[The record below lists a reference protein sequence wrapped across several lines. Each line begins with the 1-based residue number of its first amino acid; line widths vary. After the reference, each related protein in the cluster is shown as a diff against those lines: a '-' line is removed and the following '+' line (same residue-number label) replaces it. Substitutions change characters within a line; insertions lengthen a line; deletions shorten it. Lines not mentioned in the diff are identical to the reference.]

1 MPYGYIPNNYNAYTM
16 PQYQQPQQQNNGLI
30 WVQGIEAMKSY
41 PVAPGQSVLLM
52 DSESNCFGIKTADVS
67 GMPLPLRIFDYSEIA
82 EMQGERNPNAN
93 TCIKLAA
100 YYTILN
106 ELQGKPDTSKYS
118 SAPAPEP
125 VKETV
130 DYYSETEFG
139 RLVQDKPVKDVMSVM
154 DELISVLSAIQPRLY
169 NGVMRKLNE
178 L

>member
-1 MPYGYIPNNYNAYTM
+1 MITVDELKA
-16 PQYQQPQQQNNGLI
+16 
-30 WVQGIEAMKSY
+30 A
-41 PVAPGQSVLLM
+41 
-52 DSESNCFGIKTADVS
+52 
-67 GMPLPLRIFDYSEIA
+67 IA

-106 ELQGKPDTSKYS
+106 ELQGKPDTSGYS
-118 SAPAPEP
+118 SATAPS
-125 VKETV
+125 VSETV

-139 RLVQDKPVKDVMSVM
+139 QLVQDKPIKDVMSVM

-178 L
+178 I

>member
-1 MPYGYIPNNYNAYTM
+1 MITVDELKA
-16 PQYQQPQQQNNGLI
+16 
-30 WVQGIEAMKSY
+30 A
-41 PVAPGQSVLLM
+41 
-52 DSESNCFGIKTADVS
+52 
-67 GMPLPLRIFDYSEIA
+67 IA

-106 ELQGKPDTSKYS
+106 ELQGKSDTSGYS

-139 RLVQDKPVKDVMSVM
+139 QLVQDKPVKDVMSVM
-154 DELISVLSAIQPRLY
+154 DELISVISAIQPRLY

-178 L
+178 I

>member
-1 MPYGYIPNNYNAYTM
+1 MITVDELKA
-16 PQYQQPQQQNNGLI
+16 
-30 WVQGIEAMKSY
+30 A
-41 PVAPGQSVLLM
+41 
-52 DSESNCFGIKTADVS
+52 
-67 GMPLPLRIFDYSEIA
+67 IA

-106 ELQGKPDTSKYS
+106 ELQGKPDTIGYS

-139 RLVQDKPVKDVMSVM
+139 QLVQDKPIKDVMSVM

-178 L
+178 I

>member
-1 MPYGYIPNNYNAYTM
+1 MITVDELQA
-16 PQYQQPQQQNNGLI
+16 
-30 WVQGIEAMKSY
+30 A
-41 PVAPGQSVLLM
+41 
-52 DSESNCFGIKTADVS
+52 
-67 GMPLPLRIFDYSEIA
+67 IA

-106 ELQGKPDTSKYS
+106 ELQGKPDTSGYS
-118 SAPAPEP
+118 STTAPS
-125 VKETV
+125 VSETV

-139 RLVQDKPVKDVMSVM
+139 RLVQDKPIKDVMSVM

-178 L
+178 I

>member
-1 MPYGYIPNNYNAYTM
+1 MITIDDLKA
-16 PQYQQPQQQNNGLI
+16 
-30 WVQGIEAMKSY
+30 A
-41 PVAPGQSVLLM
+41 
-52 DSESNCFGIKTADVS
+52 
-67 GMPLPLRIFDYSEIA
+67 IA
-82 EMQGERNPNAN
+82 EMQGERDPNAN

-106 ELQGKPDTSKYS
+106 ELQGKPDTSGYS

-139 RLVQDKPVKDVMSVM
+139 QLVQDKPIKDVMSVM
-154 DELISVLSAIQPRLY
+154 DELISVISAIQPRLY

-178 L
+178 I